1 MEIIIED
8 LIFSFDLKIQIG
20 RQCVLLMPIK
30 LTEYEISRLYKMAF
44 GKEIEHPEDLSEKE
58 GDLLEDYICI
68 YISRCLNNREII
80 NQYISNWL
88 SAGEVLAGTA

>member
-1 MEIIIED
+1 MEISIED

-68 YISRCLNNREII
+68 YISSYFILHSILFFIKNII
-80 NQYISNWL
+80 YIIFFS
-88 SAGEVLAGTA
+88 